1 MAGLW
6 GRERIVAW
14 AVLVFSGMM
23 ESVWAI
29 ALDKSE
35 GFSQV
40 VPSIVFVVG
49 LLLSMGGLAFA
60 LKTLPVG
67 TAYAVWVGIG
77 ASLTVVYGMV
87 TGAEPV
93 SVVKVALLAGLVGCI
108 VGLKMVSGEAA

>member
-1 MAGLW
+1 MAW
-6 GRERIVAW
+6 VM
-14 AVLVFSGMM
+14 LVFSGMM

-35 GFSQV
+35 GFSHIG
-40 VPSIVFVVG
+40 PSIVFVVG

-60 LKTLPVG
+60 LRYLPVG

-77 ASLTVVYGMV
+77 ASLTVAYGMV

-93 SVVKVALLAGLVGCI
+93 SVARIALLAGLIACI
-108 VGLKMVSGEAA
+108 VGLKLVGGTSDGSGAN